1 MIKSAFYL
9 LQAAPGGNSA
19 IMQFVMLGGILVVFY
34 FFMIRPQMKRQK
46 DEKKFRENIKKGDK
60 VVTIG
65 GMHGKIAS
73 VEDDSVLLEVDEN
86 VKLRFEKAAIRS
98 FASPQE
104 TIKK

>member
-1 MIKSAFYL
+1 MIKSAFHL

-98 FASPQE
+98 SASPQE